1 MNLTQPI
8 TPSGNLPDNSA
19 FPWSST
25 LPATKPPNPNQPPV
39 QNSNPQVT
47 AATPQPVRF
56 PPPVQ
61 MAAAFPQ
68 TVVSNTPPAGN
79 PPPPTNNQ
87 NSQNPAYIPPQ
98 QSSAKKKF
106 PLLVVTGVVL
116 VIITGFSGS
125 YIYFKTQGSAQNQ
138 IITTPKITPPVP
150 TESEP
155 SPTIN
160 PKTAVNPFAQNTFEN
175 PFSNETAY
183 TNPFGEDDS
192 EISQNAYQNPFENAT
207 P

>member
-1 MNLTQPI
+1 MNSNLTKPA
-8 TPSGNLPDNSA
+8 TPSGNLPDNTS
-19 FPWSST
+19 FPWSSSQT
-25 LPATKPPNPNQPPV
+25 ATNPPNPAPPPV
-39 QNSNPQVT
+39 QNTNPQV
-47 AATPQPVRF
+47 AAVIPHSSF

-68 TVVSNTPPAGN
+68 TVVANTPSGN
-79 PPPPTNNQ
+79 PPPPANNQ
-87 NSQNPAYIPPQ
+87 NSQIPTDIPPQ

-106 PLLVVTGVVL
+106 PSLVVTGVVL

-125 YIYFKTQGSAQNQ
+125 YIYFKTQGSAQNKE
-138 IITTPKITPPVP
+138 IITPKITPPVP
-150 TESEP
+150 SASAP
-155 SPTIN
+155 SPTFD

-183 TNPFGEDDS
+183 SNPFGEDESD
-192 EISQNAYQNPFENAT
+192 ISQSAYQNPFETET